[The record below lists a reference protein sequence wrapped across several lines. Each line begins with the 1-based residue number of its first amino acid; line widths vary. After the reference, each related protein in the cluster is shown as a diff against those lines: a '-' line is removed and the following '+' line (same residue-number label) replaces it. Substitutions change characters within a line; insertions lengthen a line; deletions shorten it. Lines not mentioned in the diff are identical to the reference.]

1 MIVTIPS
8 KLNSTTMHHILSKAI
23 TPDLLPIDNEII
35 FDFSYL
41 SFIEPVG
48 VTILG
53 NLAQWLLK
61 RNVSVTFRYPTNYP
75 QAISYLDDSTFFEIY
90 TGQKINQ
97 NASQRGTTI
106 PLQLVTYQD
115 SYQWLDNK
123 LVTWLASRLNLT
135 RASLGDIKVCF
146 QEIFNNINDHSK
158 ENIGC
163 FFAQHYPNKNTVN
176 IAISDF
182 GIGIPSNVQKIFPG
196 MTDSLAIQKATEQ
209 GFSTKSTPGNRGAGL
224 DVLIRNVVKNNQG
237 WVYIHSNH
245 GILECKLGQNNNIV
259 LEPSNI
265 GGFYPGTL
273 FEIVLRT
280 DTIEHLEEEEFEW

>member
-8 KLNSTTMHHILSKAI
+8 KLNSTTMHLLLSKVI
-23 TPDLLPIDNEII
+23 TPDLVPVDQEII
-35 FDFSYL
+35 LDFTNL
-41 SFIEPVG
+41 NFIEPVG

-53 NLAQWLLK
+53 NLAQWLMK
-61 RNVSVTFRYPTNYP
+61 RNVSVIVQWPTNYP
-75 QAISYLDDSTFFEIY
+75 QAISYLDDSLFFQYYI
-90 TGQKINQ
+90 GKKINQ
-97 NASQRGTTI
+97 NATQRSTTI
-106 PLQLVTYQD
+106 PLQFVTYQD

-146 QEIFNNINDHSK
+146 QEIFNNINDHSR

-182 GIGIPSNVQKIFPG
+182 GIGIPSNVQKFVPG
-196 MTDSLAIQKATEQ
+196 MTDSMAIKKATEQ
-209 GFSTKSTPGNRGAGL
+209 GFSTKSNPGNRGAGL

-245 GILECKLGQNNNIV
+245 GILECKRGHNNDIV
-259 LEPSNI
+259 LEPI
-265 GGFYPGTL
+265 DIYGFYPGTL